1 MIEVV
6 SGVIVR
12 AGRIFLTQ
20 RKHDADFAW
29 DFESPGGKVETGENH
44 VTGLLR
50 ELHEE
55 LFFSRDGAPVV
66 GDAIKAVVRVPVFE
80 TEFQTENLKRPERS
94 HIKIFF
100 YRVELEE
107 GVYPVGREGQGSGW
121 FNIHEYRNLTLAPG
135 NECARMLVEKE
146 IMLSERGR

>member
-6 SGVIVR
+6 SAVIVR

-20 RKHDADFAW
+20 RKPTSDFPLDW
-29 DFESPGGKVETGENH
+29 ESPGGMVEVGENH
-44 VTGLLR
+44 VTALLR

-55 LFFSRDGAPVV
+55 LAFGFGVV
-66 GDAIKAVVRVPVFE
+66 GPEPIKTVVRVPIFE
-80 TEFQTENLKRPERS
+80 TEFKTENLKRPERS
-94 HIKIFF
+94 EIRIFF
-100 YRVELEE
+100 YHVELNDLAQ
-107 GVYPVGREGQGSGW
+107 PVGREGQGSGW

>member
-1 MIEVV
+1 VIEVV
-6 SGVIVR
+6 SAVIVR

-20 RKHDADFAW
+20 RKVGSDFEF
-29 DFESPGGKVETGENH
+29 DFESPGGMVEQGENH
-44 VTGLLR
+44 VTALMR

-55 LFFSRDGAPVV
+55 LRFYSGDGPEP
-66 GDAIKAVVRVPVFE
+66 IKTVVRVPVFE
-80 TEFQTENLKRPERS
+80 TEFKTENLKRPERS
-94 HIKIFF
+94 EIRIFF
-100 YRVELEE
+100 YRVELNDLAQ
-107 GVYPVGREGQGSGW
+107 PVGREGQGSGW